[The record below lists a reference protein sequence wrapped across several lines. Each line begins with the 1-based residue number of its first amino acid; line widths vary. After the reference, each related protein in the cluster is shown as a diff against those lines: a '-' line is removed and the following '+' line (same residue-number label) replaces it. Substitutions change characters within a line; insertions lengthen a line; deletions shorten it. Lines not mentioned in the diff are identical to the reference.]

1 MVARAMLPLR
11 SRTDPR
17 WLEVAIAGFDRVLVD
32 HAHCEKKAA
41 ASAMALVSAYPDHD
55 LLVKRLA
62 RLAHEELR
70 HFRQV
75 YDRISARGLSLG
87 KDEGDPYAQE
97 LIRLVRTAPAE
108 RRMDRLLVSALIEAR
123 SCERLELLGEA
134 LPEEELR
141 HFYRTL
147 ARAEAGHFTLFF
159 DLAVHYDERA
169 RVEARLEELAAAEA
183 EIVARLPIAPR
194 IH

>member
-1 MVARAMLPLR
+1 MRAAMLPLR
-11 SRTDPR
+11 SATDPA
-17 WLEVAIAGFDRVLVD
+17 WLQQAVEKFDLVLVD

-55 LLVKRLA
+55 LLIKRLA

-75 YDRISARGLSLG
+75 YDLISARGLVLG
-87 KDEGDPYAQE
+87 KDEGDPYAKE
-97 LIRLVRTAPAE
+97 LLALVRTTPKE

-134 LPEEELR
+134 LPDEALR
-141 HFYRTL
+141 AFYKRL
-147 ARAEAGHFTLFF
+147 AKAEGGHYTLFV
-159 DLAVHYDERA
+159 DLAELYDEPA
-169 RVEARLEELAAAEA
+169 RVQARLAELAEA
-183 EIVARLPIAPR
+183 EAAIVARLPIAPR